1 MMIAGMFGLLFFGT
15 LYLQR
20 VLGYSSLQAGLG
32 YVPIA
37 VVIAAISLGLSARL
51 ITRFG
56 QRPMLFAGL
65 VLIIA
70 AFVMLPF
77 VRVDGTYLVDF
88 MPASIVMGIGFGMAA
103 PAMMGLGMSAVTPP
117 SPASPPACSTP
128 RSRSAGRSAWPC

>member
-51 ITRFG
+51 DHPLR
-56 QRPMLFAGL
+56 
-65 VLIIA
+65 
-70 AFVMLPF
+70 
-77 VRVDGTYLVDF
+77 
-88 MPASIVMGIGFGMAA
+88 PASD
-103 PAMMGLGMSAVTPP
+103 AVRR
-117 SPASPPACSTP
+117 ARA
-128 RSRSAGRSAWPC
+128 R